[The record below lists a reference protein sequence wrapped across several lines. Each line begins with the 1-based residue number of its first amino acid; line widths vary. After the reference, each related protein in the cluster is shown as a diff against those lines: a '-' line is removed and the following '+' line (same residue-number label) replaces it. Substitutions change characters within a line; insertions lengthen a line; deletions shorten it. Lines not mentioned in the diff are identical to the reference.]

1 MAKVPSVC
9 SSITFRCC
17 DPIMSKEK
25 PGSQYKETINLPKT
39 AFPMKAGL
47 PNREPQ
53 ILKKWAELDAY
64 HSLQDQ
70 RSDAPSYVLHD
81 GPPYANGNIH
91 IGHSV
96 NKILKDIIVKSRN
109 LQGMR
114 SPYVPGWDCHGL
126 PIEIQVEKKHGK
138 AGHKI
143 DKKAFRQ
150 KCREYAERQVETQKA
165 DFKRLGVQADWENP
179 YLTMAFDTEANIVRS
194 LAKIVDAGHLYHGL
208 MPVYWCPICG
218 SALAEAE
225 VEYQDKVSPAIDVKF
240 KVADLVDLAARIGL
254 DGESLTNPSI
264 VIWTTTPWTL
274 PANEAV
280 SLHPELTYVLV
291 QAASEQLILVKDL
304 MASALERYELGEGQV
319 LAEFSGAALESM
331 QLEHPFYDKTVP
343 VILGDHVT
351 TDAGTG
357 SVHTAPAHGVED
369 FAVGKQYNIPV
380 NNPVGSNGTYLES
393 TELFAGQF
401 VFKANPNVVEVLA
414 ERGALLKHVEYEH
427 SYPHCWRHKTPV
439 LYRAT
444 AQWFI
449 GMEHLEGEK
458 GLRYQSLQAIDEVSW
473 EPDWGKARI
482 QSMVENRPDWCVSRQ
497 RNWGVPITIYLH
509 KETGEMHPNTVELME
524 QAAQKIEQAGVQA
537 WYDLDDAELLGAEV
551 DQYDKVT
558 DTLDVWFDSG
568 VTHHSVVDARQELAG
583 PADLY
588 LEGSDQHRGWFQSS
602 LLSSVAMHGKAPYKT
617 VLTHGFTVDKDGKK
631 MSKSLGNVM
640 SPQEVINSLG
650 ADVLRLWIA
659 ATDYR
664 SEMTISKEILQ
675 RTSESYRRIR
685 NTARYLLGNLEG
697 FEPSEALAYDD
708 LLDLDKW
715 AVRLTATM
723 QKQIESSYESYQF
736 HQIYQRLHQFCVV
749 DMGGFYLD
757 ILKDRLYTT
766 GRESRARLSAQ
777 TAMQHILESLVR
789 VLTPILSFTAEEIW
803 GHMAGEREDSVL
815 FATRYAILDSM
826 PVDQVSD
833 EKWSDII
840 AVRTEVSKQIEA
852 LRVDGKVGSALDAGV
867 SLYAGGDLLDTIA
880 ALGDELRFVLITSAA
895 SISPIDDA
903 PSEAVATDI
912 DGLKVLVQSSDDVK
926 CVRCW
931 HRRPDIGSIEAHPE
945 LCGRCV
951 ENIDGNGESR
961 SHA

>member
-1 MAKVPSVC
+1 M
-9 SSITFRCC
+9 T
-17 DPIMSKEK
+17 KEK
-25 PGSQYKETINLPKT
+25 PGSQYKDTINLPKT
-39 AFPMKAGL
+39 AFPMKASL

-53 ILKKWAELDAY
+53 ILKKWAEIDAY
-64 HSLQDQ
+64 HTLQKR
-70 RSDAPSYVLHD
+70 RSNAPTYVLHD

-109 LQGMR
+109 LQGLR

-143 DKKAFRQ
+143 DKKTFRQ
-150 KCREYAERQVETQKA
+150 KCREYAERQVATQKA

-179 YLTMAFDTEANIVRS
+179 YLTMAYETEANIVRS
-194 LAKIVDAGHLYHGL
+194 LAKIVEAGHLYHGL
-208 MPVYWCPICG
+208 MPVYWCPLCG

-240 KVADLVDLAARIGL
+240 EVADTEEFANRVGIDRSQLHKPAV
-254 DGESLTNPSI
+254 

-291 QAASEQLILVKDL
+291 QAGSEQLILVKEL
-304 MASALERYELGEGQV
+304 VESALERYELGESQI
-319 LAEFSGAALESM
+319 LSEFNGAAVELM
-331 QLEHPFYDKTVP
+331 QLKHPFYDKQVP

-357 SVHTAPAHGVED
+357 AVHTAPAHGVED
-369 FAVGKQYNIPV
+369 FAVGKKYNIPV

-401 VFKANPNVVEVLA
+401 VFKANPNVVAVLE

-449 GMEHLEGEK
+449 GMEHLAGEK
-458 GLRYQSLQAIDEVSW
+458 GLRYQSLRAIDDVNW

-482 QSMVENRPDWCVSRQ
+482 RSMVENRPDWCVSRQ

-524 QAAQKIEQAGVQA
+524 LAAQKIEQGGVQA
-537 WYDLDDAELLGAEV
+537 WYDLDDAELLGTQV
-551 DQYDKVT
+551 DEYDKVT

-568 VTHHSVVDARQELAG
+568 VTHHSVVDAREELVG

-640 SPQEVINSLG
+640 SPQEVISTLG

-685 NTARYLLGNLEG
+685 NTARYLLGNLAG
-697 FEPSEALAYDD
+697 FEPSKALDYDQ

-715 AVRLTATM
+715 AVRLTAKM
-723 QKQIESSYESYQF
+723 QKQIEDSFESYQF

-766 GRESRARLSAQ
+766 GRNSRARLSAQ

-803 GHMAGEREDSVL
+803 GHMAGEREETVL
-815 FATRYAILDSM
+815 FATRYAPLDDI
-826 PVDQVSD
+826 PSD
-833 EKWSDII
+833 ANSDKKWSDIV
-840 AVRTEVSKQIEA
+840 AVRAEVSKQIEA
-852 LRVDGKVGSALDAGV
+852 LRVDGQVGSALDAGV
-867 SLYAGGDLLDTIA
+867 KLFADGELLATLS

-895 SISPIDDA
+895 AVSPLDQA
-903 PSEAVATDI
+903 PEGAVETDVA
-912 DGLKVLVQSSDDVK
+912 GLKVLVASLDDIK

-931 HRRPDIGSIEAHPE
+931 HRRPDVGSIEAHPE

-951 ENIDGNGESR
+951 ENIDGEGELR
-961 SHA
+961 NHA

>member
-1 MAKVPSVC
+1 
-9 SSITFRCC
+9 
-17 DPIMSKEK
+17 MSKDK
-25 PGSQYKETINLPKT
+25 PGSQYKDTINLPKT

-53 ILKKWAELDAY
+53 ILKKWSEIDAY
-64 HSLQDQ
+64 HNLQSQ
-70 RSDAPSYVLHD
+70 RADAPTYVLHD

-138 AGHKI
+138 AGQKI
-143 DKKAFRQ
+143 DKKTFRQ
-150 KCREYAERQVETQKA
+150 KCREYAQRQVETQKA
-165 DFKRLGVQADWENP
+165 DFKRLGVQGDWENP
-179 YLTMAFDTEANIVRS
+179 YLTMAFETEANIVRS
-194 LAKIVDAGHLYHGL
+194 LSKIVEGGHLYHGL
-208 MPVYWCPICG
+208 MPVYWCPACG

-240 KVADLVDLAARIGL
+240 DVADLADLASRVGVSL
-254 DGESLTNPSI
+254 DLLRMPAV
-264 VIWTTTPWTL
+264 VIWTTTPWTM

-280 SLHPELTYVLV
+280 SLHPELEYVLV
-291 QAASEQLILVKDL
+291 NVGDEQLILAEEL
-304 MASALERYELGEGQV
+304 MTSALERYEIEGDIEV
-319 LAEFSGAALESM
+319 LARFKGQALE
-331 QLEHPFYDKTVP
+331 LLNLKHPFYDKLVP
-343 VILGDHVT
+343 AILGDHVT
-351 TDAGTG
+351 IEAGTG
-357 SVHTAPAHGVED
+357 AVHTAPAHGGDD
-369 FAVGKQYNIPV
+369 FAVGKRYNIPV
-380 NNPVGSNGTYLES
+380 NNPVGSNGTFLES
-393 TELFAGQF
+393 TELFAGEF
-401 VFKANPNVVEVLA
+401 VFKANPHVIEVLA

-427 SYPHCWRHKTPV
+427 SYPHCWRHKTPMI
-439 LYRAT
+439 YRAT

-449 GMEHLEGEK
+449 GMEYLK
-458 GLRYQSLQAIDEVSW
+458 GDQALRYKSLKAIDTVDW

-482 QSMVENRPDWCVSRQ
+482 KTMVEGRPDWCVSRQ
-497 RNWGVPITIYLH
+497 RNWGVPIAIYLH
-509 KETGEMHPNTVELME
+509 KETGKMHPDTVQLME
-524 QAAQKIEQAGVQA
+524 LAAQRIEQEGIQA
-537 WYDLDDAELLGAEV
+537 WYDLDDSELLGDEA

-568 VTHHSVVDARQELAG
+568 VTHNSVVNAREELQG

-602 LLSSVAMHGKAPYKT
+602 LLSSVAMTGKAPYKT

-640 SPQEVINSLG
+640 APQEVINSLG

-685 NTARYLLGNLEG
+685 NTTRYLLGNLSG
-697 FEPSEALAYDD
+697 FEPNQALAYEDM
-708 LLDLDKW
+708 LSLDQW
-715 AVRLTATM
+715 ALRLASNM
-723 QKQIESSYESYQF
+723 QKQIEDSYENYQF

-766 GRESRARLSAQ
+766 QANSKARLSAQ

-803 GHMAGEREDSVL
+803 GHMAGDREESVL
-815 FATRYAILDSM
+815 FATRYEFLDSV
-826 PVDQVSD
+826 PLDSAADDNWAQL
-833 EKWSDII
+833 I
-840 AVRTEVSKQIEA
+840 AIRNEVAKQIEL
-852 LRVDGKVGSALDAGV
+852 LRVDGKIGSALDAGV
-867 SLYAGGDLLDTIA
+867 ELYADGSTHEILSSV
-880 ALGDELRFVLITSAA
+880 GDELRFILITSAA
-895 SISPIDDA
+895 NLKSLSAA
-903 PSEAVATDI
+903 PSSAVPTDVT
-912 DGLKVLVQSSDDVK
+912 GLKLLVSALEDEK

-931 HRRPDIGSIEAHPE
+931 HRRPDVGSIADHPE

-951 ENIDGNGESR
+951 ENVDGEGEPR
-961 SHA
+961 IIA

>member
-1 MAKVPSVC
+1 
-9 SSITFRCC
+9 
-17 DPIMSKEK
+17 MSKEK
-25 PGSQYKETINLPKT
+25 PGSQYKDSINLPKT

-64 HSLQDQ
+64 HSLQAQ
-70 RSDAPSYVLHD
+70 RKDAPTYVLHD

-96 NKILKDIIVKSRN
+96 NKILKDIIIKSRN

-114 SPYVPGWDCHGL
+114 APYVPGWDCHGL

-138 AGHKI
+138 AGQKI
-143 DKKAFRQ
+143 DKKTFRQ
-150 KCREYAERQVETQKA
+150 KCREYAQRQVETQKA
-165 DFKRLGVQADWENP
+165 DFKRLGVQGDWENP

-194 LAKIVDAGHLYHGL
+194 LAKIVEAGHLYHGL
-208 MPVYWCPICG
+208 MPVYWCPACA

-240 KVADLVDLAARIGL
+240 AVADHADFAQRIDLDASNL
-254 DGESLTNPSI
+254 SNPAL

-280 SLHPELTYVLV
+280 SLHPELEYVLV
-291 QAASEQLILVKDL
+291 QAGDEQLILADAL
-304 MASALERYELGEGQV
+304 MDSALERYELSDKGAAKV
-319 LAEFSGAALESM
+319 LARFTGADLELM
-331 QLEHPFYDKTVP
+331 HIKHPFYDKQVP

-351 TDAGTG
+351 VDAGTG
-357 SVHTAPAHGVED
+357 AVHTAPAHGGDD
-369 FAVGKQYNIPV
+369 FAVGKRYKLPV
-380 NNPVGSNGTYLES
+380 NNPVGSNGTFLES
-393 TELFAGQF
+393 TPLFAGEF
-401 VFKANPNVVEVLA
+401 VFKANPHVVEVL
-414 ERGALLKHVEYEH
+414 EEKGALLKHVEYEH
-427 SYPHCWRHKTPV
+427 SYPHCWRHKTPMI
-439 LYRAT
+439 YRAT

-449 GMEHLEGEK
+449 GMEHLSGDK
-458 GLRYQSLQAIDEVSW
+458 GLRYQALKAIDDVEW
-473 EPDWGKARI
+473 EPGWGKARI
-482 QSMVENRPDWCVSRQ
+482 HTMVESRPDWCVSRQ
-497 RNWGVPITIYLH
+497 RNWGVPIAVYLH
-509 KETGEMHPNTVELME
+509 KESGKMHPDTLALME
-524 QAAQKIEQAGVQA
+524 QVAQKIEKEGIQA
-537 WYDLDDAELLGAEV
+537 WYDLDDAELLGEDA

-568 VTHHSVVDARQELAG
+568 VTHNSVVNARDELQG

-602 LLSSVAMHGKAPYKT
+602 LLSSVAMTGNAPYKT

-640 SPQEVINSLG
+640 APQEVINSLG

-685 NTARYLLGNLEG
+685 NTARYLLGNLNG
-697 FEPSEALAYDD
+697 FEPSQALPYEQM
-708 LLDLDKW
+708 LSLDQW
-715 AVRLTATM
+715 ALRLTANM
-723 QKQIESSYESYQF
+723 QKQIEASYESYQF

-749 DMGGFYLD
+749 DMGSFYLD

-766 GRESRARLSAQ
+766 NATSQARLSAQ

-803 GHMAGEREDSVL
+803 GHMAGEREESVL
-815 FATRYAILDSM
+815 FATRYTGLDGIAN
-826 PVDQVSD
+826 DEAADAQWQQV
-833 EKWSDII
+833 I
-840 AVRTEVSKQIEA
+840 AVRNEVSKRIES
-852 LRVDGKVGSALDAGV
+852 LRTDGKVGSALDANV
-867 SLYAGGDLLDTIA
+867 ELYAGSELHATLHD
-880 ALGDELRFVLITSAA
+880 LGDELRFVLITSEA
-895 SISPIDDA
+895 SLHALNEA
-903 PSEAVATDI
+903 PSDASDTELSD
-912 DGLKVLVQSSDDVK
+912 LKVRVSPLTDEK

-931 HRRPDIGSIEAHPE
+931 HRRPEVGTINAHPE
-945 LCGRCV
+945 LCTRCV
-951 ENIDGNGESR
+951 ENVDGDGELR
-961 SHA
+961 RVA

>member
-1 MAKVPSVC
+1 
-9 SSITFRCC
+9 
-17 DPIMSKEK
+17 MSKEK
-25 PGSQYKETINLPKT
+25 PGSQYKDTINLPKT

-47 PNREPQ
+47 ANREPQ
-53 ILKKWAELDAY
+53 ILKKWSELDAY
-64 HSLQDQ
+64 HALQKE
-70 RSDAPSYVLHD
+70 RSEAPTYVLHD

-96 NKILKDIIVKSRN
+96 NKILKDMIVKSRN
-109 LQGMR
+109 LEGFR
-114 SPYVPGWDCHGL
+114 SPYIPGWDCHGL

-138 AGHKI
+138 AGQKI
-143 DKKAFRQ
+143 DKKTFRQ
-150 KCREYAERQVETQKA
+150 KCREYAHRQVDTQKA

-179 YLTMAFDTEANIVRS
+179 YLTMAFETEANIVRS
-194 LAKIVDAGHLYHGL
+194 LSKIVESGHLYHGL
-208 MPVYWCPICG
+208 MPVYWCPVCG

-240 KVADLVDLAARIGL
+240 TVADQADFANRIGVEASTL
-254 DGESLTNPSI
+254 LNPSI

-291 QAASEQLILVKDL
+291 QAAQEQLVLAKEL
-304 MASALERYELGEGQV
+304 MDSALERYELNDSHI
-319 LAEFSGAALESM
+319 LAEFSGDALELSK
-331 QLEHPFYDKTVP
+331 LKHPFYDKEVP

-351 TDAGTG
+351 IEAGTG
-357 SVHTAPAHGVED
+357 AVHTAPAHGGDD
-369 FAVGKQYNIPV
+369 FAVGKRYDIPV

-393 TELFAGQF
+393 TELFAGEF
-401 VFKANPNVVEVLA
+401 VFKANPKVVQVLE
-414 ERGALLKHVEYEH
+414 ERGALLKHEEYEH
-427 SYPHCWRHKTPV
+427 SYPHCWRHKTPMI
-439 LYRAT
+439 YRAT

-449 GMEHLEGEK
+449 GMEHLEGDK
-458 GLRYQSLQAIDEVSW
+458 GLRYQALKAIDTVDW
-473 EPDWGKARI
+473 EPDWGQARI
-482 QSMVENRPDWCVSRQ
+482 QTMVENRPDWCVSRQ
-497 RNWGVPITIYLH
+497 RNWGVPIAIYLH
-509 KETGEMHPNTVELME
+509 KETGEIHPDTTALME
-524 QAAQKIEQAGVQA
+524 QVAQRIEKEGIQA
-537 WYDLDDAELLGAEV
+537 WYDLDDAELLGEDV

-568 VTHHSVVDARQELAG
+568 VTHNSVVNARAELSG

-602 LLSSVAMHGKAPYKT
+602 LLSSVAMTGEAPYKT

-640 SPQEVINSLG
+640 APQEVISTLG

-659 ATDYR
+659 STDYR

-697 FEPSEALAYDD
+697 FEPSQALPYEE

-715 AVRLTATM
+715 AVRLSASM
-723 QKQIESSYESYQF
+723 QKQIEASYDSYQF

-766 GRESRARLSAQ
+766 PKTSRARLSAQ

-803 GHMAGEREDSVL
+803 GHMAGEREESVL
-815 FATRYAILDSM
+815 FATRYAALDDL
-826 PVDQVSD
+826 PEDPKAD
-833 EKWSDII
+833 AKWGEVISI
-840 AVRTEVSKQIEA
+840 RNEVSKQIEK
-852 LRVDGKVGSALDAGV
+852 LRVDGKVGSALDANVRIFTQG
-867 SLYAGGDLLDTIA
+867 AMFDTLMT
-880 ALGDELRFVLITSAA
+880 LGDELRFVLITSEA
-895 SISPIDDA
+895 SVQDLNQA
-903 PSEAVATDI
+903 PSEAVETEI
-912 DGLKVLVQSSDDVK
+912 DGLKLMVSAMSDEK

-931 HRRPDIGSIEAHPE
+931 HRRPDIGSVAEHPE

-951 ENIDGNGESR
+951 SNITGEGELR
-961 SHA
+961 DYA

>member
-1 MAKVPSVC
+1 
-9 SSITFRCC
+9 
-17 DPIMSKEK
+17 MSKDK
-25 PGSQYKETINLPKT
+25 PGSQYKDTINLPQT

-64 HSLQDQ
+64 HALQKQ
-70 RSDAPSYVLHD
+70 REGADTFVLHD

-150 KCREYAERQVETQKA
+150 KCREYAQRQVETQKS
-165 DFKRLGVQADWENP
+165 DFIRLGVQGDWENP
-179 YLTMAFDTEANIVRS
+179 YLTMAFETEANIVRS
-194 LAKIVDAGHLYHGL
+194 LAKIVEAGHLYHGL
-208 MPVYWCPICG
+208 MPVYWCPACG

-225 VEYQDKVSPAIDVKF
+225 VEYQDRVSPAIDVKF
-240 KVADLVDLAARIGL
+240 DVADLEDFAKRIELDEAVLAA
-254 DGESLTNPSI
+254 PSV

-280 SLHPELTYVLV
+280 SLHPELTYVV
-291 QAASEQLILVKDL
+291 AQAGSQQLILAEDL
-304 MASALERYELGEGQV
+304 LESALSRYEIGDHEV
-319 LAEFSGAALESM
+319 LARFPGAALE
-331 QLEHPFYDKTVP
+331 LLKINHPFYDKQVP
-343 VILGDHVT
+343 IVLGEHVT
-351 TDAGTG
+351 TEAGTG
-357 SVHTAPAHGVED
+357 AVHTAPAHGPDD
-369 FAVGKQYNIPV
+369 FAVGRRYNIPV
-380 NNPVGSNGTYLES
+380 NNPVGSNGTFLES

-401 VFKANPNVVEVLA
+401 VFKANPNVIEVLE

-449 GMEHLEGEK
+449 GMEHLGGDK
-458 GLRYQSLQAIDEVSW
+458 ALRSQAMKSIDEVCW

-482 QSMVENRPDWCVSRQ
+482 RSMVENRPDWCVSRQ
-497 RNWGVPITIYLH
+497 RNWGVPIVVYLH
-509 KETGEMHPNTVELME
+509 KETGEMHPNNLDLME
-524 QAAQKIEQAGVQA
+524 QVAQRIEKAGIQA
-537 WYDLDDAELLGAEV
+537 WYDLDDVELLGDDV

-568 VTHHSVVDARQELAG
+568 VTHNSVVNARSNMEL

-602 LLSSVAMHGKAPYKT
+602 LLSSVAMSGKPPYKT

-631 MSKSLGNVM
+631 MSKSVGNVM
-640 SPQEVINSLG
+640 APQEVINTLG

-685 NTARYLLGNLEG
+685 NTARYLLGNLNG
-697 FEPSEALAYDD
+697 FESSQALPYEE
-708 LLDLDKW
+708 LLSLDQW
-715 AVRLTATM
+715 AVRFAARM
-723 QKQIESSYESYQF
+723 QKQIEDSYENYQF

-766 GRESRARLSAQ
+766 DKSSKARLSAQ

-789 VLTPILSFTAEEIW
+789 VLAPILSFTAEEIW
-803 GHMAGEREDSVL
+803 GHMSGEREASVL
-815 FATRYAILDSM
+815 FATRYAGLDEF
-826 PVDQVSD
+826 PTD
-833 EKWSDII
+833 EIADAKWASII
-840 AVRTEVSKQIEA
+840 SVRDEVAKQIEA
-852 LRVDGKVGSALDAGV
+852 LRAAGDIGSALDASV
-867 SLYAGGDLLDTIA
+867 HLYADGNIFDLLSELA
-880 ALGDELRFVLITSAA
+880 DELRFVLITSHAQVQVL
-895 SISPIDDA
+895 SDA
-903 PSEAVATDI
+903 PATAVQSDVAE
-912 DGLKVLVQSSDDVK
+912 LKVEVTANINNK

-931 HRRPDIGSIEAHPE
+931 HRRPEVGSIKVHPE
-945 LCGRCV
+945 LCSRCV
-951 ENIDGNGESR
+951 ENIEGDGEPR
-961 SHA
+961 SFA

>member
-1 MAKVPSVC
+1 
-9 SSITFRCC
+9 
-17 DPIMSKEK
+17 MSKEK
-25 PGSQYKETINLPKT
+25 PGSQYKDTINLPKT

-53 ILKKWAELDAY
+53 ILKKWSELDAY
-64 HSLQDQ
+64 HALQKE
-70 RSDAPSYVLHD
+70 RSEAPTYVLHD

-96 NKILKDIIVKSRN
+96 NKILKDMIVKSRN
-109 LQGMR
+109 LEGFR
-114 SPYVPGWDCHGL
+114 SPYIPGWDCHGL

-138 AGHKI
+138 AGQKI
-143 DKKAFRQ
+143 DKKTFRQ
-150 KCREYAERQVETQKA
+150 KCREYAHRQVDTQKA

-179 YLTMAFDTEANIVRS
+179 YLTMAFETEANIVRS
-194 LAKIVDAGHLYHGL
+194 LSKIVESGHLYHGL
-208 MPVYWCPICG
+208 MPVYWCPVCG

-240 KVADLVDLAARIGL
+240 KVADQADFANRIGVEASTL
-254 DGESLTNPSI
+254 LNPSI

-291 QAASEQLILVKDL
+291 QAAQEQLVLAKEL
-304 MASALERYELGEGQV
+304 MDSALERYELNDSHI
-319 LAEFSGAALESM
+319 LAEFSGDALELSK
-331 QLEHPFYDKTVP
+331 LKHPFYDKEVP

-351 TDAGTG
+351 IEAGTG
-357 SVHTAPAHGVED
+357 AVHTAPAHGGDD
-369 FAVGKQYNIPV
+369 FAVGKRYDIPV

-393 TELFAGQF
+393 TELFAGEF
-401 VFKANPNVVEVLA
+401 VFKANPKVVQVLE
-414 ERGALLKHVEYEH
+414 ERGALLKHEEYEH
-427 SYPHCWRHKTPV
+427 SYPHCWRHKTPMI
-439 LYRAT
+439 YRAT

-449 GMEHLEGEK
+449 GMEHFEGDK
-458 GLRYQSLQAIDEVSW
+458 GLRYQALKAIDTVDW
-473 EPDWGKARI
+473 EPDWGQARI
-482 QSMVENRPDWCVSRQ
+482 QTMVENRPDWCVSRQ
-497 RNWGVPITIYLH
+497 RNWGVPIAIYLH
-509 KETGEMHPNTVELME
+509 KETGEIHPDTTALME
-524 QAAQKIEQAGVQA
+524 QVAQRIEKEGIQA
-537 WYDLDDAELLGAEV
+537 WYDLDDAELLGEDV
-551 DQYDKVT
+551 NQYDKVT

-568 VTHHSVVDARQELAG
+568 VTHNSVVNARAELSG

-602 LLSSVAMHGKAPYKT
+602 LLSSVAMTGEAPYKT

-640 SPQEVINSLG
+640 SPQEVISTLG

-659 ATDYR
+659 STDYR

-697 FEPSEALAYDD
+697 FEPSQALPYEE

-715 AVRLTATM
+715 AVRLSASM
-723 QKQIESSYESYQF
+723 QKQIEASYDSYQF

-766 GRESRARLSAQ
+766 PKTSRARLSAQ

-803 GHMAGEREDSVL
+803 GHMAGEREESVL
-815 FATRYAILDSM
+815 FATRYAALDDL
-826 PVDQVSD
+826 PEDPKAD
-833 EKWSDII
+833 AKWGEVISI
-840 AVRTEVSKQIEA
+840 RNEVSKQIEK
-852 LRVDGKVGSALDAGV
+852 LRVDGKVGSALDANVRIFTQG
-867 SLYAGGDLLDTIA
+867 AMFDTLMT
-880 ALGDELRFVLITSAA
+880 LGDELRFVLITSEA
-895 SISPIDDA
+895 SVQDLNQA
-903 PSEAVATDI
+903 PSEAVETEI
-912 DGLKVLVQSSDDVK
+912 DGLKLMVSAMSDEK

-931 HRRPDIGSIEAHPE
+931 HRRPDIGSVAEHPE

-951 ENIDGNGESR
+951 SNITGEGELR
-961 SHA
+961 DYA